1 VKETRKVIENKLTMA
16 GDEHG
21 GNVMMMNARWRM
33 PVTVRSGQRMTKL
46 KAAVVMT
53 AALVASVAACGTS
66 TLAAG
71 TKLPFAG
78 KTVSV
83 FTNGPS
89 GANSAAT
96 SAYYKYFEKL
106 FHAKTG
112 ASVNWVYYTSSS
124 QESSTV
130 EASVA
135 TSTGPDIFAVGSGF
149 NGTIYGTHAFHALSA
164 SNWKALGGR
173 SSFSPSMLA
182 MAGPSATKD
191 IGVPYESQPF
201 ILAYNK
207 AEFAKAGI
215 KAPPTT
221 WAQFVADAQAVMK
234 ANPGTYGDSLDP
246 ADAYGPWKEVW
257 SYALQSGG
265 NLVSANGKKSTLDS
279 APVRAAL
286 QFYLSEEYKYHIV
299 PPQCLTWTGT
309 EQEAAFA
316 KGQVAMITDATYSL
330 LAEVQGTPVGKEIAF
345 APMPDVP
352 LGSAKRPA
360 GAPAAQSIVSGNYWT
375 IASWDKNI
383 PLALAFIKVGTSPQM
398 QAEQFKLLGENPVTN
413 VALTQLA
420 KSTPAMKPFI
430 TAQANSTPLPFTAAW
445 SYIEEGVL
453 AAVSHSAQQLATS
466 GSLSASY
473 VSSQLKAADA
483 AVQPQLSKG

>member
-1 VKETRKVIENKLTMA
+1 
-16 GDEHG
+16 
-21 GNVMMMNARWRM
+21 M
-33 PVTVRSGQRMTKL
+33 PVSARSRQRMTKL

-53 AALVASVAACGTS
+53 AALAASVTACGTTTATS
-66 TLAAG
+66 SSG
-71 TKLPFAG
+71 SKLPFAG
-78 KTVSV
+78 QTVSV
-83 FTNGPS
+83 ETNAPS

-96 SAYYKYFEKL
+96 SAFYTYFGNL
-106 FHAKTG
+106 FHARTG
-112 ASVNWVYYTSSS
+112 ASVNWIYSSSSS
-124 QESSTV
+124 QESSTI

-149 NGTIYGTHAFHALSA
+149 NGTIYGTKAFHVLSA
-164 SNWKALGGR
+164 SNWNSIGGR
-173 SSFSPSMLA
+173 SSFSPSMLS
-182 MAGPSATKD
+182 MAGPSATQD
-191 IGVPYESQPF
+191 VGVPYESQPF

-207 AEFAKAGI
+207 GEFAKAGI

-234 ANPGTYGDSLDP
+234 ANPGTYGDSIDP

-265 NLVSANGKKSTLDS
+265 NLVSPNGKTSTLDS
-279 APVRAAL
+279 APVQAAV
-286 QFYLSEEYKYHIV
+286 QFYLSEDYEYHIV
-299 PPQCLTWTGT
+299 PPQCLTWTAT

-330 LAEVQGTPVGKEIAF
+330 LGEVAGTAVASQIAF

-352 LGSAKRPA
+352 IGSATRPK

-375 IASWDKNI
+375 IGNWDKNI
-383 PLALAFIKVGTSPQM
+383 PLALAFIKLGTSAQV

-413 VALTQLA
+413 VALTALA
-420 KSTPAMKPFI
+420 KSNPTMEPFI

-445 SYIEEGVL
+445 SYIEAGVL
-453 AAVSHSAQQLATS
+453 AVVSHSAQQLATT
-466 GSLSASY
+466 GSVSASY
-473 VSSQLKAADA
+473 VSSQLAAADA
-483 AVQPQLSKG
+483 AVQPQLSAG

>member
-1 VKETRKVIENKLTMA
+1 MTR
-16 GDEHG
+16 DDDG
-21 GNVMMMNARWRM
+21 GNVIMMTARWRM
-33 PVTVRSGQRMTKL
+33 PVSARSRQRMTKL

-53 AALVASVAACGTS
+53 AALTASVAACGTTTS
-66 TLAAG
+66 TSSAG
-71 TKLPFAG
+71 SKLPFAG
-78 KTVSV
+78 QTVSV

-96 SAYYKYFEKL
+96 SSYYTYLGNL
-106 FHAKTG
+106 FHAQTG

-149 NGTIYGTHAFHALSA
+149 NGTIYGTKAFHALSA
-164 SNWKALGGR
+164 SNWSAVGGR
-173 SSFSPSMLA
+173 SSFSPSMLT
-182 MAGPSATKD
+182 MAGPSATQD

-207 AEFAKAGI
+207 GEFAKAGI

-265 NLVSANGKKSTLDS
+265 NLVSPNGKTSTLDS
-279 APVRAAL
+279 APVRAAV
-286 QFYLSEEYKYHIV
+286 QFYLSELYQYHIV

-330 LAEVQGTPVGKEIAF
+330 LAEVAGTAVASQIAF

-352 LGSAKRPA
+352 IGSATRPK

-375 IASWDKNI
+375 IANWDKNI
-383 PLALAFIKVGTSPQM
+383 PLALAFIKVGTSAQA

-413 VALTQLA
+413 VALTALA
-420 KSTPAMKPFI
+420 KSNPTIQPFI

-445 SYIEEGVL
+445 SYIEAGVL
-453 AAVSHSAQQLATS
+453 AVVSHSAQQLATS

-473 VSSQLKAADA
+473 VSSQLAAADA
-483 AVQPQLSKG
+483 AVQPQLSAG

>member
-1 VKETRKVIENKLTMA
+1 
-16 GDEHG
+16 
-21 GNVMMMNARWRM
+21 
-33 PVTVRSGQRMTKL
+33 MTKL

-53 AALVASVAACGTS
+53 AALTASVAACGTTTS
-66 TLAAG
+66 TSTSTAG
-71 TKLPFAG
+71 GKLPFAG
-78 KTVSV
+78 QTVSV

-96 SAYYKYFEKL
+96 SSYYTYLGNL
-106 FHAKTG
+106 FHAQTG

-149 NGTIYGTHAFHALSA
+149 NGTIYGTKAFHVLSA
-164 SNWKALGGR
+164 SNWSAVGGR
-173 SSFSPSMLA
+173 SSFSPSMLT
-182 MAGPSATKD
+182 MAGPSATQD

-207 AEFAKAGI
+207 A
-215 KAPPTT
+215 
-221 WAQFVADAQAVMK
+221 D
-234 ANPGTYGDSLDP
+234 PGTYGDSLDP

-265 NLVSANGKKSTLDS
+265 NLVSPNGKTSTLDS
-279 APVRAAL
+279 APVRDAV
-286 QFYLSEEYKYHIV
+286 QFYLSELYQYHIV

-330 LAEVQGTPVGKEIAF
+330 LAEVAGTPVASQIAF

-352 LGSAKRPA
+352 IGSATRPK

-375 IASWDKNI
+375 IGNWDKNI
-383 PLALAFIKVGTSPQM
+383 PLALAFIKVGTSAQV

-413 VALTQLA
+413 VALTALA
-420 KSTPAMKPFI
+420 KSNPTMESFI

-445 SYIEEGVL
+445 SYIEAGVL
-453 AAVSHSAQQLATS
+453 AVVSHSAQQLATS

-473 VSSQLKAADA
+473 VTSQLAAADS
-483 AVQPQLSKG
+483 AVQPQLSAG

>member
-1 VKETRKVIENKLTMA
+1 MTR
-16 GDEHG
+16 DDDG
-21 GNVMMMNARWRM
+21 GNVIMMTARWRM
-33 PVTVRSGQRMTKL
+33 PVSARSRQRMTKL

-53 AALVASVAACGTS
+53 AALTASVAACGTTTS
-66 TLAAG
+66 TSTSTAG
-71 TKLPFAG
+71 GKLPFAG
-78 KTVSV
+78 QTVSV

-96 SAYYKYFEKL
+96 SSYYTYLGNL
-106 FHAKTG
+106 FHAQTG

-149 NGTIYGTHAFHALSA
+149 NGTIYGTKAFHVLSA
-164 SNWKALGGR
+164 SNWSAVGGR
-173 SSFSPSMLA
+173 SSFSPSMLT
-182 MAGPSATKD
+182 MAGPSATQD

-265 NLVSANGKKSTLDS
+265 NLVSPNGKTSTLDS
-279 APVRAAL
+279 APVRDAV
-286 QFYLSEEYKYHIV
+286 QFYLSELYQYHIV

-330 LAEVQGTPVGKEIAF
+330 LAEVAGTPVA
-345 APMPDVP
+345 
-352 LGSAKRPA
+352 
-360 GAPAAQSIVSGNYWT
+360 SGNYWT
-375 IASWDKNI
+375 IGNWDKNI
-383 PLALAFIKVGTSPQM
+383 PLALAFIKVGTSAQV

-413 VALTQLA
+413 VALTALA
-420 KSTPAMKPFI
+420 KSNPTMESFI

-445 SYIEEGVL
+445 SYIEAGVL
-453 AAVSHSAQQLATS
+453 AVVSHSAQQLATS

-473 VSSQLKAADA
+473 VTSQLAAADS
-483 AVQPQLSKG
+483 AVQPQLSAG